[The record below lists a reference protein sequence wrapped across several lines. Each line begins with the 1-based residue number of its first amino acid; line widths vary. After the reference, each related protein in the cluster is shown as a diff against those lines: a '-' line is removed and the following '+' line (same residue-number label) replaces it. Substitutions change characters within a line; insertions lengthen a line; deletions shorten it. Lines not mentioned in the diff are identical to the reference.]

1 MKENT
6 KEQNARLFL
15 EKLSELDELIN
26 GFKKEQT
33 ELEKSQRERNTED
46 KSFDQRE
53 LRWLEKCFW

>member
-1 MKENT
+1 LKENT

-33 ELEKSQRERNTED
+33 ELEKSQQERNTED

>member
-1 MKENT
+1 LKENT

>member
-33 ELEKSQRERNTED
+33 ELEKSQQERNTED

>member
-1 MKENT
+1 MKEKT

-33 ELEKSQRERNTED
+33 ELEKSQQERNTED